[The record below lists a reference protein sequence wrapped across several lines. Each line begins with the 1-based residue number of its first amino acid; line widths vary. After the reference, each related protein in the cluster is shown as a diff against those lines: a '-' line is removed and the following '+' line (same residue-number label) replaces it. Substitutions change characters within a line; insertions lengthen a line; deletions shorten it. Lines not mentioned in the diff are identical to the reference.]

1 MLRKLIA
8 VGALVL
14 ATMCLAAPVAHAGVG
29 LVLDEPMTIDLVA
42 PADFAVVTIDQAI
55 DLAVPIVAD
64 LPGSGEGDGD
74 DQPIAALCPITAPL
88 MLDAFGHML
97 RDDDVGWC
105 RT

>member
-14 ATMCLAAPVAHAGVG
+14 ATMCLAVPAAYADVG
-29 LVLDEPMTIDLVA
+29 LVLDEPVTIDLVVA
-42 PADFAVVTIDQAI
+42 PTDFAVVAIDPAV

-64 LPGSGEGDGD
+64 LPGGD
-74 DQPIAALCPITAPL
+74 DDEPAFCPIAARLL
-88 MLDAFGHML
+88 HDAFGNPL